1 MNNIEFYFQHL
12 CEYYNV
18 TIQDAI
24 ELSTRK
30 TGRKPNLPRSK
41 TCDAVS
47 GMNLEEIW
55 DLEKRES
62 EQSIFK
68 FYKDQGAWS
77 AFRQCMRLSQ
87 SVGAYQNYL
96 LNVLERLDT
105 QFKIGRT
112 VSICE
117 YGCGVAPY
125 SFLLLNILKPEI
137 KINLY
142 ISDVDCEHLNF
153 GEWRL
158 NKIKE
163 SRKLDN
169 LKIIKKVVE
178 PNSLPTYEDKLDAVF
193 IFEVLEHVPSP
204 ISTSKN
210 LINQMDDKGLFLENF
225 VKHEDDKGGPDLS
238 SAKKERSDYLDYL
251 DKNLNLFI
259 GDPENKSPNGT
270 RVWVK
275 K

>member
-30 TGRKPNLPRSK
+30 TGRKPNLPGSK

-87 SVGAYQNYL
+87 SVAAYQNYL

-117 YGCGVAPY
+117 YGCGSAPY

-158 NKIKE
+158 NQIKE

-169 LKIIKKVVE
+169 LKIIKKIVE
-178 PNSLPTYEDKLDAVF
+178 PNCLPTYEDKLDAVF

-210 LINQMDDKGLFLENF
+210 LIDQMNKSGLFLENF
-225 VKHEDDKGGPDLS
+225 VKHEDEKGGPDLP
-238 SAKKERSDYLDYL
+238 SAKKERSDLLDYL
-251 DKNLNLFI
+251 GKNLNLFI
-259 GDPENKSPNGT
+259 GEPEKKSPNGT
-270 RVWVK
+270 RIWMK
-275 K
+275 

>member
-1 MNNIEFYFQHL
+1 MNNIEFFFQHL

-18 TIQDAI
+18 TIEDAI
-24 ELSTRK
+24 DLSTRK
-30 TGRKPNLPRSK
+30 TGRKPSLPGSK
-41 TCDAVS
+41 TCDPVS

-55 DLEKRES
+55 DSQERDS
-62 EQSIFK
+62 EESIFK

-87 SVGAYQNYL
+87 AVGAYQNYL
-96 LNVLERLDT
+96 LNVIERLDT

-117 YGCGVAPY
+117 YGCGTAPFG
-125 SFLLLNILKPEI
+125 FLLLNLLKPDI
-137 KINLY
+137 KINFY

-158 NKIKE
+158 NQIKKH
-163 SRKLDN
+163 RKLEN
-169 LKIIKKVVE
+169 VKIIKKLVE

-204 ISTSKN
+204 IATTLN
-210 LINQMDDKGLFLENF
+210 LINQINSGGFLIENF
-225 VKHEDDKGGPDLS
+225 IKHEDEKGRCDLPS
-238 SAKKERSDYLDYL
+238 SQKERSECLEYL
-251 DKNLNLFI
+251 DKNLNLFM
-259 GDPENKSPNGT
+259 GETESKSPNGT
-270 RVWVK
+270 RIWMK
-275 K
+275 